1 MSTANA
7 ANVSTT
13 ASTAVADQK
22 WIQTQSL
29 ELLLGAE
36 PFFLLSA
43 LVLLAWIFYKGFL
56 RGVSEERHQNL
67 RRQFGNLM
75 RHYVTLSLLFSL
87 YILVNSPFTHSFQ
100 IYKLMPYF
108 AILTFFWGGLVF
120 VKASR
125 MIILQYMFLGS
136 MRAGVPLLIVN
147 IFSLGLSLVMVLW
160 GASQI
165 FNLQL
170 GPLIATSA
178 AFSIILGLALQDT
191 LGNLF
196 AGIALQ
202 LDHNFEIGDW
212 LEVFHSGQKTVGQV
226 KEISWR
232 TTTLIGWTDEVI
244 VLPNR
249 VMAGAQIANFQA
261 GDLPIIRSQVFR
273 LPYGTDAE
281 KAKKILVNCLD
292 QINEVRKYPEALCLV
307 TETTES
313 WLSFKLIY
321 YIDNY
326 GSQFVVGDKV
336 VLHAWK
342 SLEKAGF
349 ETARTTLRLM
359 NSETNS

>member
-1 MSTANA
+1 ME
-7 ANVSTT
+7 
-13 ASTAVADQK
+13 QK

-29 ELLLGAE
+29 EILLGVE
-36 PFFLLSA
+36 PFFLLTS
-43 LVLLAWIFYKGFL
+43 LVALAWIFYKGFL

-67 RRQFGNLM
+67 RNHYKNLL
-75 RHYVTLSLLFSL
+75 RHYLTFAFLFSL
-87 YILVNSPFTHSFQ
+87 YMLFNSAWSEGLAVHKLV
-100 IYKLMPYF
+100 PYA
-108 AILTFFWGGLVF
+108 AILTFIWGGLVF

-125 MIILQYMFLGS
+125 LVILQYLFLGS

-147 IFSLGLSLVMVLW
+147 IFSLALSLMLILW
-160 GASQI
+160 GASQV

-212 LEVFHSGQKTVGQV
+212 LEVYHGGSQKTVGQV

-232 TTTLIGWTDEVI
+232 TVTMIGWTDEVI

-249 VMAGAQIANFQA
+249 VMAGAQIANYQS
-261 GDLPIIRSQVFR
+261 GDLPIIRSQIFR
-273 LPYGTDAE
+273 LAYGVDAD
-281 KAKKILVNCLD
+281 KAKKILLQCLD
-292 QINEVRKYPEALCLV
+292 SVPEVRKYPEPLCLV
-307 TETTES
+307 TETTDS
-313 WLSFKLIY
+313 WMSFKLIY

-326 GSQFVVGDKV
+326 GGQYVIGDRV
-336 VLHAWK
+336 VLNAWRA
-342 SLEKAGF
+342 LEKAGF
-349 ETARTTLRLM
+349 KAARTTYDIHSHR
-359 NSETNS
+359 EA